1 MRLTRWSHS
10 CVALETEGHKLV
22 LDPGGWSE
30 PQALDGAHA
39 VLVTHEHGDHVDI
52 DRVRASGLPV
62 WAPRGSDL
70 DDLAYTPID
79 PGQSLRIEGFEVTA
93 VGGRHAAV
101 VPGQEV
107 CANLGYVVTADDES
121 VYHPGDAL
129 AVPDGSVTTLLVPMQ
144 ASWLKTEEAIGF
156 VRAVR
161 PDRAVGI
168 HDGQVN
174 DRARDSINHW
184 LATEGGADYHW
195 LAPGT
200 TFGEDGGGLPRVS
213 QLRLVVE
220 VEDFDAAVA
229 FYRDALGL
237 PVELDLA
244 GDGGEHVLILDAGRA
259 TLELSNPAQV
269 AMIDDVEVGR
279 RVAPRLRVAFEVD
292 DAGAATQTLVEA
304 GAELV
309 APPTGRRGTR
319 STPGSRRRPAFS
331 SRCSRRAHR
340 HDPARRTRPSCR
352 RTERRAQPDAS
363 VPMSTCRSWSADPA
377 GMVSTQSPPS
387 WARVAGGGSTGPH
400 SPSMPAG
407 PLVEGP
413 APDPAR
419 RRHLRGSVR
428 RLLRAW

>member
-10 CVALETEGHKLV
+10 CVVLEAEGRKLV
-22 LDPGGWSE
+22 IDPGGWSE
-30 PQALDGAHA
+30 PRALDGVDA

-62 WAPRGSDL
+62 WAPRGADL
-70 DDLAYTPID
+70 DGLAFTPVD

-107 CANLGYVVTADDES
+107 CANVGYVVAADGET

-129 AVPDGSVTTLLVPMQ
+129 AVPDVTVTTLLVPMQ

-220 VEDFDAAVA
+220 AEDFDAAVA

-269 AMIDDVEVGR
+269 AMIDEVEVGR

-292 DAGAATQTLVEA
+292 DAERPPPRWSGA
-304 GAELV
+304 GAQVV
-309 APPTGRRGTR
+309 APPTRTPWESLNAGSRPRPTCR
-319 STPGSRRRPAFS
+319 SPCSRRRRELGCSAAPS
-331 SRCSRRAHR
+331 LSRRSPACWPPAVTTTPAAQPPR
-340 HDPARRTRPSCR
+340 ATPSPTAARGPGPTTSARRSPSTRHRPASR
-352 RTERRAQPDAS
+352 RTATP
-363 VPMSTCRSWSADPA
+363 
-377 GMVSTQSPPS
+377 
-387 WARVAGGGSTGPH
+387 
-400 SPSMPAG
+400 
-407 PLVEGP
+407 
-413 APDPAR
+413 R
-419 RRHLRGSVR
+419 RR
-428 RLLRAW
+428 

>member
-10 CVALETEGHKLV
+10 CVALEAEGRKLV

-30 PQALDGAHA
+30 PRALDGAHA
-39 VLVTHEHGDHVDI
+39 VLVTHEHGDHVDV

-62 WAPRGSDL
+62 WAPRGADL
-70 DDLAYTPID
+70 GDLAFTPVD

-107 CANLGYVVTADDES
+107 CANLGYVVMADGES

-129 AVPDGSVTTLLVPMQ
+129 AVPDVPVTTLLVPMQ

-174 DRARDSINHW
+174 DRARASINHW

-200 TFGEDGGGLPRVS
+200 TLGDDGGGLPRVS

-220 VEDFDAAVA
+220 AEDFDAAVA

-279 RVAPRLRVAFEVD
+279 RVAPPTAGRLRGRRRRRRHRR
-292 DAGAATQTLVEA
+292 AGARRRRGG
-304 GAELV
+304 GAADPDPMGLPEQ
-309 APPTGRRGTR
+309 PTGGAVPPDHPVRGAGRRVA
-319 STPGSRRRPAFS
+319 RRVSPSGRCRPTA
-331 SRCSRRAHR
+331 R
-340 HDPARRTRPSCR
+340 PRRTRRTCPAATRGRPASSIPGCR
-352 RTERRAQPDAS
+352 CGR
-363 VPMSTCRSWSADPA
+363 
-377 GMVSTQSPPS
+377 
-387 WARVAGGGSTGPH
+387 
-400 SPSMPAG
+400 
-407 PLVEGP
+407 
-413 APDPAR
+413 
-419 RRHLRGSVR
+419 
-428 RLLRAW
+428 